1 MPVKRV
7 VARSIKKARA
17 IRYYG
22 TDKPLPRVRTNK
34 PLPRDRTRPG
44 EVQLSE
50 QAVFK
55 RLRFVGERTDTQRE
69 PRTQTSIMSP
79 KWPKFDG
86 SQVVQPKSPCDN
98 AQLTCD
104 DRNDQ
109 HFFGEGEVVLERHKR
124 QPDTTYPLPHERSH
138 LRSRINLPAG
148 SKLAQRFPQHV
159 RSDGAVGISSVQI
172 SYARKIEHT
181 GTAQAE
187 SNKRRRRLPF
197 KMRGSTSGQCTEV
210 GPS

>member
-1 MPVKRV
+1 MRCYGTPW
-7 VARSIKKARA
+7 RSIVFFRNSCFVVSS
-17 IRYYG
+17 ISRCYYNVHYG
-22 TDKPLPRVRTNK
+22 V
-34 PLPRDRTRPG
+34 
-44 EVQLSE
+44 LSN
-50 QAVFK
+50 
-55 RLRFVGERTDTQRE
+55 
-69 PRTQTSIMSP
+69 TSIIMSVRCVRSYCTRYGVLGRRGTAVRQ
-79 KWPKFDG
+79 WPKCDG
-86 SQVVQPKSPCDN
+86 SQVAQPKSALDN
-98 AQLTCD
+98 TQLTCD

-109 HFFGEGEVVLERHKR
+109 HFSGEGEVVLERHKR

-138 LRSRINLPAG
+138 LRSRINLPAF

-172 SYARKIEHT
+172 SNARKIEHT

-187 SNKRRRRLPF
+187 SNKRRRILPF